1 MMMSGLVLNDEIKWI
16 SFHSKY
22 DFGYLLKTLT
32 CSELP
37 MDETGFLDLLFT
49 YFPCIY
55 DVKVSKA
62 AIGRLLFFRI
72 FLLFVS
78 SIIFC
83 SIWWRF
89 QKVCM
94 VALAHWPMLSKLNAS
109 ALCTKPAVTLCLQ
122 RRHSSASS
130 RRISAVSATMDVSKV
145 NCLAWARTT
154 RSTRSSTLHLDQLG
168 MALRGQLTLHCST
181 VPPCITLP
189 RKTTISCTRRPPS
202 GTKKATKFDAGCVLE
217 SDRT

>member
-1 MMMSGLVLNDEIKWI
+1 MKTSGIDFEKFEKFGIDVQYFGELMMMSGLVLNDEIKWI

-83 SIWWRF
+83 SI
-89 QKVCM
+89 
-94 VALAHWPMLSKLNAS
+94 
-109 ALCTKPAVTLCLQ
+109 
-122 RRHSSASS
+122 
-130 RRISAVSATMDVSKV
+130 
-145 NCLAWARTT
+145 
-154 RSTRSSTLHLDQLG
+154 
-168 MALRGQLTLHCST
+168 
-181 VPPCITLP
+181 
-189 RKTTISCTRRPPS
+189 
-202 GTKKATKFDAGCVLE
+202 
-217 SDRT
+217 